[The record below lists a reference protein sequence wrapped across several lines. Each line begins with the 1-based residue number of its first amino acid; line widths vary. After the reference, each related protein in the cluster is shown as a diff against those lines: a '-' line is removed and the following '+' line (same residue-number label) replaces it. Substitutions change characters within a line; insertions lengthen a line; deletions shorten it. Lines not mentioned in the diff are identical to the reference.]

1 MKTLVLWSS
10 RTGNTKAVAQ
20 AIYDALPGDKAI
32 VEEGREKDTAGYDLI
47 FVGFWGFRRGADMAA
62 RRTLSS
68 LHNHKV
74 AIYGTAGTY
83 PDSPAAR
90 DYLSN
95 AAALLPKDS
104 TCLGTFICQ
113 GRVHSFHIGKR
124 SEHAE
129 KVHPMTPERLARL
142 REAEKHPNE
151 EDFQKAAAWALEM
164 VEKAGC

>member
-1 MKTLVLWSS
+1 
-10 RTGNTKAVAQ
+10 
-20 AIYDALPGDKAI
+20 
-32 VEEGREKDTAGYDLI
+32 
-47 FVGFWGFRRGADMAA
+47 MAA

-113 GRVHSFHIGKR
+113 GRFIPSISGNGANMRK
-124 SEHAE
+124 
-129 KVHPMTPERLARL
+129 KCIP
-142 REAEKHPNE
+142 
-151 EDFQKAAAWALEM
+151 
-164 VEKAGC
+164 

>member
-1 MKTLVLWSS
+1 MKSLVLWSS

-20 AIYDALPGDKAI
+20 AIYDALPGDKDMI
-32 VEEGREKDTAGYDLI
+32 EEGRDTDTAGYDLI

-74 AIYGTAGTY
+74 AIYSTAGTY

-90 DYLSN
+90 DYLAN
-95 AAALLPKDS
+95 DAALLPEAS
-104 TCLGTFICQ
+104 TCLGTFICN
-113 GRVHSFHIGKR
+113 GREHSFPLEKR

-129 KVHPMTPERLARL
+129 KVHPMTPERLAR
-142 REAEKHPNE
+142 RWEAEKHPNE